1 MAFAD
6 EWGRAL
12 VGQGSLRARARA
24 ATLPP
29 MAPRDEMQ
37 RLIEIMARLRDP
49 SGGCPW
55 DVEQDFASIAPY
67 TIEEAYEVDDA
78 IRRGDRAALREELGD
93 LLLQVVF
100 HARMAEEEGAFAF
113 EDVAREIC
121 DKLVRRHPHVFGDA
135 VVESAA
141 AQTVAWEDHKAA
153 ERAARARGTGAEA
166 SALDGVPASLPAL
179 MRAQKLVRR
188 AARAGVL
195 APLPSPGQALAA
207 LEREAAAAAPP
218 PERVQAALGALLEA
232 CVARA
237 NELGVDAEHALR
249 DASARL
255 EHAARARESRRARGE
270 D

>member
-1 MAFAD
+1 
-6 EWGRAL
+6 
-12 VGQGSLRARARA
+12 
-24 ATLPP
+24 
-29 MAPRDEMQ
+29 MAPRDQMQ

-55 DVEQDFASIAPY
+55 DVAQDFASIAPY

-78 IRRGDRAALREELGD
+78 IRRGDREALREELGD

-100 HARMAEEEGAFAF
+100 HAQMAQEEGAFAF

-135 VVESAA
+135 VIETAA
-141 AQTVAWEDHKAA
+141 AQTVAWEEHKAS

-179 MRAQKLVRR
+179 MRAQKVARR

-195 APLPSPGQALAA
+195 APAVSPPAAFAA
-207 LEREAAAAAPP
+207 LEREVTAPSA
-218 PERVQAALGALLEA
+218 RAQAALGELLQA

-237 NELGVDAEHALR
+237 NELGVDAEQALR
-249 DASARL
+249 DATARL
-255 EHAARARESRRARGE
+255 ESDARAREARRTRGE
-270 D
+270 E